1 MRVSPSERAADRQ
14 RLSADAV
21 VDAAIAIIQSR
32 GPGDLTMR
40 SLAAAV
46 GAAPTAVYWHVG
58 DKDAVLDAVA
68 ERVVVDASH
77 LEPVGDTLIERIVS
91 IATKM
96 RAFLES
102 KRVLVAVAHERG
114 RTAQLFHPARQRI
127 VAELLGAGLPPDRVA
142 FAAEAT
148 MYIVSGSSLTD
159 LAVDRSPDRVDHST
173 LWTAADVDGADDPD
187 KLLAA
192 LRHRTDADVL
202 FERTLTAFLTGLL

>member
-1 MRVSPSERAADRQ
+1 MAPSDRSADRQ
-14 RLSADAV
+14 RLSAEAV
-21 VDAAIAIIQSR
+21 VDAAIEIIEAR
-32 GPGDLTMR
+32 GPAELTMR

-77 LEPVGDTLIERIVS
+77 LDPDGEALIERIVS
-91 IATKM
+91 IGSKL
-96 RAFLES
+96 RRFLHER
-102 KRVLVAVAHERG
+102 RVLVGIAHERG
-114 RTAQLFHPARQRI
+114 RTAHLFHPARRM
-127 VAELLGAGLPPDRVA
+127 VVRELIDAGLPPDRVA

-148 MYIVSGSSLTD
+148 MFVVSGSLLTD
-159 LAVDRSPDRVDHST
+159 LAVARSPEHVDHT
-173 LWTAADVDGADDPD
+173 ELWTLADVEGADDPE

-192 LRHRTDADVL
+192 LGHRTDADQL

>member
-1 MRVSPSERAADRQ
+1 MAPSDRVGDRQ
-14 RLSADAV
+14 PLSAEAV
-21 VDAAIAIIQSR
+21 VDAAIEIIEAR
-32 GPGDLTMR
+32 GPSELTMR

-77 LEPVGDTLIERIVS
+77 LEPDGDALIERIVS
-91 IATKM
+91 ISSKL
-96 RAFLES
+96 RRFLQE
-102 KRVLVAVAHERG
+102 RRLLVGIAHERG

-159 LAVDRSPDRVDHST
+159 LAVNRSPDRVDHTT
-173 LWTAADVDGADDPD
+173 LWTDDDVEGADDPD
-187 KLLAA
+187 KLLTA
-192 LRHRTDADVL
+192 LRHRTDPDVL
-202 FERTLTAFLTGLL
+202 FERTLTLFLAGLL

>member
-1 MRVSPSERAADRQ
+1 MAQSELHGERQ

-21 VDAAIAIIQSR
+21 VDAAIAIIEAG
-32 GPGDLTMR
+32 GPSELTMR
-40 SLAAAV
+40 ALAAAV

-77 LEPVGDTLIERIVS
+77 LEPDGEALIERIVS
-91 IATKM
+91 IGSKM
-96 RAFLES
+96 RSFLES

-127 VAELLGAGLPPDRVA
+127 VAELLDAGLPPDRVA

-159 LAVDRSPDRVDHST
+159 LAVDRSPDRVDHTT
-173 LWTAADVDGADDPD
+173 LWTDIDVEGADDPD

-192 LRHRTDADVL
+192 LRHRTDPDIL
-202 FERTLTAFLTGLL
+202 FERTLTLFLTGLL